1 MKLSIALVGLV
12 AAKDD
17 GDRKFVNKSSFMEA
31 ATKTWWYDA
40 QWDEQKR
47 LDSLSDRWAD
57 FTAAYPL
64 RAPLANLYSVSFTRE
79 TVDLGLTERW

>member
-17 GDRKFVNKSSFMEA
+17 GDRKFVNNSGFMDA
-31 ATKTWWYDA
+31 ATKTWWYNA

-47 LDSLSDRWAD
+47 LDSISDRWAD
-57 FTAAYPL
+57 FTEAYPL
-64 RAPLANLYSVSFTRE
+64 RGPLDRLYTVSYIRE
-79 TVDLGLTERW
+79 TGNKW